1 MQETGNQ
8 HGFLIF
14 LPIYRNG
21 APNRTVEERRENLMG
36 FALGVFRIANLVKAS
51 LRNLVGGGIDI
62 HIYDETAEADKRF
75 LYAHLSRA
83 RRVVEHLTD
92 EEESKSRGR
101 LHWRTTLDLAGR
113 QWSLLFHPT
122 PEFLGSQRTWY
133 GWGVLM
139 VGLLFTAMLGTY
151 LLIALSH
158 TTNLESEVTERKG
171 AEEALRE
178 SEARLAGI
186 LDIADDA
193 IISVDEAQRIS
204 LFNQGAE
211 KIFGYRAVEVI
222 GQPLDVLLPQ
232 RFVEA
237 HRSHIK
243 GFAASPRAARHMGE
257 RGAIFGRRKD
267 GTEFPAEASIS
278 MLEVR
283 GEKVFTAI
291 LRNITERKQVE
302 EELRETERYLN
313 KLIESSANAIISTNR
328 EGNIVLFNQ
337 GAEAL
342 LGYRREEVIG
352 RYVVKLY
359 ESEER
364 AKEVMRR
371 MREGD
376 GTVSAHETLLRAK
389 DGSLIP
395 VLISASIL
403 YDGED
408 QEAGTVGFNKDL
420 RERKRAEEELLR
432 ARDELELRV
441 EERTADLRKTNE
453 ELESEVTERKR
464 AEEELLRARDEL
476 ERRVEERTAELEATH
491 SELFKTA
498 RKVGMAEVATGVLH
512 NVGNVLNSVSVTTA
526 SMSKIIRNSRSS
538 YLSNVVEMLEEH
550 ADDLG
555 AFITTDERGRRLP
568 TFIAELSNNLTVE
581 QERLLEAVEKL
592 TDHVGHI
599 TEIINL
605 QQSYG
610 RISGLN
616 EPVLL
621 SELMEDA
628 LRINGEG
635 MIRHDIEIHREY
647 AQLPP
652 ALFDGPKVLQILT
665 NLISN
670 AKYALMENGGD
681 KKILTLHI
689 KEPKDG
695 LVRIEV
701 SDNGSGIAQ
710 DNLTRIF
717 SYGFTTRKEG
727 HGFGLHSGALAA
739 KEMEGTLS
747 AHSDGPGRGA
757 TFTLELPFRPDGSKN
772 A

>member
-1 MQETGNQ
+1 MKKPLMAQTWFAIAAFLGVEAVTIFSGLFYIHQQRAQILHNQARSTAIHVQDVVRDHVNPQDLQPPYPSDFMKKLRHFETDLRTFLDIFRVKIFSPEGTIIWSDERRLIGQRFPHEDLRKAFRGEVVSEVKSPNEGEHKYEQ
-8 HGFLIF
+8 KYAHFMEVYVPIAAEPGGDTVAVVEAYLDVTNLMSEVRKGQATIIEVALLSGALIF
-14 LPIYRNG
+14 LIPLFIMRR
-21 APNRTVEERRENLMG
+21 ANRV
-36 FALGVFRIANLVKAS
+36 
-51 LRNLVGGGIDI
+51 
-62 HIYDETAEADKRF
+62 
-75 LYAHLSRA
+75 
-83 RRVVEHLTD
+83 
-92 EEESKSRGR
+92 
-101 LHWRTTLDLAGR
+101 
-113 QWSLLFHPT
+113 Q
-122 PEFLGSQRTWY
+122 
-133 GWGVLM
+133 
-139 VGLLFTAMLGTY
+139 
-151 LLIALSH
+151 
-158 TTNLESEVTERKG
+158 
-171 AEEALRE
+171 EALEKETRKAKE
-178 SEARLAGI
+178 YLRSLIEDSL
-186 LDIADDA
+186 DA
-193 IISVDEAQRIS
+193 IISTDKE
-204 LFNQGAE
+204 G
-211 KIFGYRAVEVI
+211 
-222 GQPLDVLLPQ
+222 
-232 RFVEA
+232 
-237 HRSHIK
+237 
-243 GFAASPRAARHMGE
+243 
-257 RGAIFGRRKD
+257 
-267 GTEFPAEASIS
+267 
-278 MLEVR
+278 
-283 GEKVFTAI
+283 KV
-291 LRNITERKQVE
+291 
-302 EELRETERYLN
+302 
-313 KLIESSANAIISTNR
+313 
-328 EGNIVLFNQ
+328 VLFNK
-337 GAEAL
+337 GAEVL
-342 LGYRREEVIG
+342 LGYRREEVFGQRVTI
-352 RYVVKLY
+352 LY

-364 AKEVMRR
+364 AKEVMRQ
-371 MREGD
+371 MRERGD
-376 GTVSAHETLLRAK
+376 RVAGFETILRAK
-389 DGSLIP
+389 DGSHIP

-403 YDGED
+403 YDEYG

-432 ARDELELRV
+432 TRDELELRV

-491 SELFKTA
+491 RELVESA